1 MTSSPTVAPA
11 DPISEAMSAAALELQ
26 ARRALDA
33 WERDGHGMRSVY
45 WTHYGSLGSDCRR
58 SGHSWLASDHIAL
71 ARKMRLLPP
80 EK

>member
-1 MTSSPTVAPA
+1 MTPA
-11 DPISEAMSAAALELQ
+11 DLACAAMAAAAAELQ

-58 SGHSWLASDHIAL
+58 SGRSWLASDHIAL